1 MLAMYQVV
9 RRVGPRLPS
18 PSILHTTSLLAPLTS
33 ITSDTLNNVATR
45 FAVPQR
51 CKTTTTTKPTAKA
64 VKASTKP
71 STKTTKTTKPIP
83 KTTKPPLLVSVLQH
97 SEYSAMKAE
106 LSRRPNPGALDTLS
120 LHILRNPHKV
130 NHALLRLDALSPGAS
145 TDASA
150 GRKGGKEI
158 QEMKEAGEVMSGK
171 FNLEDEQVILSNYR
185 EFIQA
190 TGVDEDDLQKQ
201 LFASTTGRD
210 RTFMLQRQLVGF
222 SLLQGLEDQDKRLPM
237 EVYTKLAVYLFG
249 GTFTE
254 EEDAAILA
262 WVEEHG
268 PTRWTEL
275 ARSLGRKYLQAS
287 ATVSVRYRELTGR
300 QEGQRR
306 GAYGL
311 EELTVLMEEVM
322 KQNPGALEQNTV
334 PSDLDWTMIASIMNR
349 PRIGL
354 NSVYSTTVH
363 PTVRRHKAGTL
374 GEDVRGQMLQQVV
387 QEGWSYGANIEF
399 DILASRPQF
408 RGHTRASLCHL
419 FDGMRLNTMKKLPG
433 VKKSKEVTVEQ
444 VEEWWGSSVRREKS
458 QRQVEKE
465 EGIVEA
471 YYRLR
476 R

>member
-1 MLAMYQVV
+1 MAMAMLL
-9 RRVGPRLPS
+9 RRVALLSTRAPS
-18 PSILHTTSLLAPLTS
+18 TMAL
-33 ITSDTLNNVATR
+33 
-45 FAVPQR
+45 
-51 CKTTTTTKPTAKA
+51 
-64 VKASTKP
+64 ASTDSMT
-71 STKTTKTTKPIP
+71 STRVVASQERRGSTAAPTKATFRSPRRWAAVHRAAGAAGT
-83 KTTKPPLLVSVLQH
+83 VLEHAGYQ
-97 SEYSAMKAE
+97 ALQAG
-106 LSRRPNPGALDTLS
+106 LAGARGALDTLT
-120 LHILRNPHKV
+120 LHILADPPTV
-130 NHALLRLDALSPGAS
+130 NQALLRLDALSPRSS
-145 TDASA
+145 TTA
-150 GRKGGKEI
+150 GVRGYKEI
-158 QEMKEAGEVMSGK
+158 QEMKERGEVKVGGFTAKDDQMLLA
-171 FNLEDEQVILSNYR
+171 NLEKLLKD
-185 EFIQA
+185 A
-190 TGVDEDDLQKQ
+190 GVNKVDFQTDFFSDGKNKA
-201 LFASTTGRD
+201 FK
-210 RTFMLQRQLVGF
+210 LQRQLVGF
-222 SLLQGLEDQDKRLPM
+222 SLLQGLEEGDRRLPM
-237 EVYTKLAVYLFG
+237 EVYFKLATLLSS

-275 ARSLGRKYLQAS
+275 ARSLGRKYMQAYS
-287 ATVSVRYRELTGR
+287 CVRDRYKELTGR

-374 GEDVRGQMLQQVV
+374 GEDVRGEMLQQVV

-419 FDGMRLNTMKKLPG
+419 FNSMRLNTMNKLPG
-433 VKKSKEVTVEQ
+433 VKSVKEVTVEQ
-444 VEEWWGSSVRREKS
+444 VEEWWGSKFRKKKS
-458 QRQVEKE
+458 KRLVEKE

-471 YYRLR
+471 YQRLR
-476 R
+476 G